1 VSSLSFR
8 YLCADRTV
16 TVSISKNIVKSNPPI
31 PSHFQLRVPEA
42 ESAKPTDPHIRQ
54 STLAKS
60 FPVKLASFAS
70 ASKIAAH
77 EEERPNNANINRQL
91 FIPPKIRSATKYP
104 MVSTLAFVFVFLTR
118 WVSIAIAPD
127 SKKPPKRAALTLSN
141 RISLLGRGVL
151 LVGLFAFRLHLHC
164 QSRCSRRLCSWV
176 LCSWQDAYS
185 QTEICSSGFRC
196 MSGTVTVSAG

>member
-1 VSSLSFR
+1 MSSLSFR

-16 TVSISKNIVKSNPPI
+16 TASTSKNIAKSNPPI

-54 STLAKS
+54 NTLAKS

-70 ASKIAAH
+70 ASRIAAH
-77 EEERPNNANINRQL
+77 EEERPSNANIKRQL
-91 FIPPKIRSATKYP
+91 FIPPKTRSATKYP
-104 MVSTLAFVFVFLTR
+104 MVSTLAFVFVFLMR

-141 RISLLGRGVL
+141 RTSLPEAGVP
-151 LVGLFAFRLHLHC
+151 LVELFAFRLSLHVGHVIRDVFVR
-164 QSRCSRRLCSWV
+164 RCRALDRMPI
-176 LCSWQDAYS
+176 AK
-185 QTEICSSGFRC
+185 
-196 MSGTVTVSAG
+196 